1 MRRIAQGGRMV
12 REPVRSAGVHVEA
25 AESVPR
31 AGATALGGVAGLVA
45 RIQRQAGNA
54 VAARVARSFVVQ
66 RQPTGEEVALVDA
79 YLAALDA
86 DQEAAP
92 ARAAL
97 GDYVRGNP
105 TRAAEVSSLLASRTD
120 AWLSR
125 ARAAVDGLLAAYHE
139 LVYTAAVEAWARQHR
154 NDALGADA
162 RRLLAPGRSSFT
174 GALAEART
182 SIGRLG
188 DLSAGMAGAAPQ
200 AHARFLAD
208 AGRRFAT
215 VAHTPQYEVEA
226 DARLARLEL
235 RPDRPPGEQAGR
247 DLAEFA
253 AGENDGPDRIRHAR
267 AAIDRSRTARREG
280 LSAGLRGLAGATDVD
295 RAAFEALVAQGLA
308 RPPAPASREAMVGL
322 VMAAQNQG
330 VRDFRVTGVGSARPR
345 MTTYRGHGP
354 GAVDISGGTGTT
366 VTVLLPQRLQA
377 SAAGLVGDDFQLHG
391 ATFGWVDRSGPA
403 QDLATKVAAGYFGLG
418 FRARLTASLR
428 AASARDPAYR
438 RALADVPREG
448 PTRVYLRLRSGHYGA
463 VTGDPL
469 VRHPAP
475 ERFLAALAYRDT
487 VTASAATAPPP
498 GTPTVETR
506 RAELRDRL
514 ARAVDP
520 QLQRRFPQ
528 LPSLRQ
534 ALGTVDAGAPG
545 DIAWSHA
552 LVPSAR
558 TSAVVTAIQNATGA
572 ALSTDPALGRA
583 VEEFLTSATG
593 SPGPLPPMSGR
604 HADYRGPVPVD
615 RPGGGEVSV
624 DYRYDRGSER
634 ITVRVTFTHLSEV
647 AGDVETGGT
656 AAAGRPV
663 GRTGTSGNAAGPHA
677 HVEAGARLGAR
688 DLGPISPIT
697 FFAVDTTGPDP
708 TPPGRRPR
716 TRR

>member
-1 MRRIAQGGRMV
+1 MV
-12 REPVRSAGVHVEA
+12 REPVQAVGVRVEA
-25 AESVPR
+25 AEAVPR

-45 RIQRQAGNA
+45 RIQRQAGNV

-66 RQPTGEEVALVDA
+66 RQPTQEEVALVDA
-79 YLAALDA
+79 YIAALNGDR
-86 DQEAAP
+86 EVGP

-105 TRAAEVSSLLASRTD
+105 ARVAEVSSLLASRTD
-120 AWLSR
+120 AWLGR
-125 ARAAVDGLLAAYHE
+125 ARTAVDGLLAAYHE
-139 LVYTAAVEAWARQHR
+139 LVYTAAVQTWARQHR

-162 RRLLAPGRSSFT
+162 RRLLGPGRRAFT
-174 GALAEART
+174 DALREART

-200 AHARFLAD
+200 AHARFLAE

-215 VAHTPQYEVEA
+215 LAHTPRYEVEA
-226 DARLARLEL
+226 DARLARLE
-235 RPDRPPGEQAGR
+235 PHPERPPGEQASR

-253 AGENDGPDRIRHAR
+253 TGEDDGPDRIRHAR
-267 AAIDRSRTARREG
+267 AAIDRSRTARRDR
-280 LSAGLRGLAGATDVD
+280 LSPELRGLTGTTDAD
-295 RAAFEALVAQGLA
+295 RTAFEALVARGLA

-330 VRDFRVTGVGSARPR
+330 IRDFRVTGIGTARPR

-366 VTVLLPQRLQA
+366 VTVLLPQSLQA
-377 SAAGLVGDDFQLHG
+377 SAVGLVGDDFRLHD
-391 ATFGWVDRSGPA
+391 ARFGWVDRSGPA
-403 QDLATKVAAGYFGLG
+403 QDFATKVAAGYFGLD
-418 FRARLTASLR
+418 FRAGLIASLR

-448 PTRVYLRLRSGHYGA
+448 PTRVHLRLRSGHYGA
-463 VTGDPL
+463 LTGGSPE
-469 VRHPAP
+469 RHPAP

-487 VTASAATAPPP
+487 VAASADSAPPP

-520 QLQRRFPQ
+520 QLQRQFPQ
-528 LPSLRQ
+528 LPSLRH

-545 DIAWSHA
+545 DTAWSRA

-558 TSAVVTAIQNATGA
+558 SAAVVTAIQDATGA
-572 ALSTDPALGRA
+572 ALSTDPGLGRA
-583 VEEFLTSATG
+583 VEEFLASATG
-593 SPGPLPPMSGR
+593 SAGPLQPMSGR
-604 HADYRGPVPVD
+604 HADYRSPVPVD
-615 RPGGGEVSV
+615 RPGGGEVSI
-624 DYRYDRGSER
+624 DYHYDRGSER
-634 ITVRVTFTHLSEV
+634 ITVRVTFTHLSHV
-647 AGDVETGGT
+647 ADDVRINGT
-656 AAAGRPV
+656 AAPGQPV

-677 HVEAGARLGAR
+677 HVEAGARLSAR

-697 FFAVDTTGPDP
+697 FFDVDTTGPDP

-716 TRR
+716 TRP